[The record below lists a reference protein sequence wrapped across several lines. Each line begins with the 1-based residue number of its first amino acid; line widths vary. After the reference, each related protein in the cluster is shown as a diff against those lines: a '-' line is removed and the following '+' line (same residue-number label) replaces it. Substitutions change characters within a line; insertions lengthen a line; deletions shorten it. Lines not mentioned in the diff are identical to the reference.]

1 MREVTMWCSTVGCI
15 VSLVLS
21 ILATPLT
28 AEAQGARTSSQIGW
42 LSLSYANAP
51 RTQYAK
57 EVFRQGLREHGW
69 MEGQN
74 FAIEYRF
81 AEGRAER
88 LADLAA
94 ELVRLPVDVL
104 VGTGETTT
112 RALRHAT
119 STIPIV
125 IAVSLAP
132 VETGL
137 VASLARPGGNITG
150 LSIQAAEMGGKRL
163 ALLKEAVPQAAR
175 VAVLWNAAYP
185 GKDLELKDTQT
196 AARALGVTL
205 HAVAVRGPDDF
216 DPAFAAIAKERPDV
230 LLTFSD
236 VLTLSHQRRIVDF
249 AARHRLPL
257 VSSSKEFAEAGG
269 LMTYGASLPALF
281 RRAAYYVD
289 RILKGT
295 KPADLPVERPTK
307 FELVI
312 NLKTA
317 KVLGLTIPATLLLQA
332 DEVIQ

>member
-1 MREVTMWCSTVGCI
+1 MLLGA
-15 VSLVLS
+15 LVLAFLLFAPL
-21 ILATPLT
+21 LA
-28 AEAQGARTSSQIGW
+28 ADAQEARQVPRIGW
-42 LSLSYANAP
+42 LGLTPVNSP
-51 RTQYAK
+51 RAQYHLDA
-57 EVFRQGLREHGW
+57 FRQGLRENGW

-74 FAIEYRF
+74 VTIEYRS
-81 AEGRAER
+81 AEGRPER

-104 VGTGETTT
+104 VGSGEVTI
-112 RALRHAT
+112 RALRRAT
-119 STIPIV
+119 SAIPIV
-125 IAVSLAP
+125 MAVSAAP

-137 VASLARPGGNITG
+137 VASLAWPGGNITG

-163 ALLKEAVPQAAR
+163 GLLKEAVPHAAR

-185 GKDLELKDTQT
+185 GKDVELKDTQI
-196 AARALGVTL
+196 AARTLGVTL

-216 DPAFAAIAKERPDV
+216 DPAFAAIAKERPDA

-236 VLTLSHQRRIVDF
+236 ALTLNHQRRIVDF

-257 VSSSKEFAEAGG
+257 VSEIKEFAEAGG
-269 LMTYGASLPALF
+269 LLTYGASLPALF

-289 RILKGT
+289 RILKGA

-317 KVLGLTIPATLLLQA
+317 KALGVAIPRSLLLGA
-332 DEVIQ
+332 DQVLE

>member
-1 MREVTMWCSTVGCI
+1 MLLGV
-15 VSLVLS
+15 LVLAFLLCAPP
-21 ILATPLT
+21 IA
-28 AEAQGARTSSQIGW
+28 ADAQEARKAPRIGW
-42 LSLSYANAP
+42 LGLASADSP
-51 RTQYAK
+51 RTQYY
-57 EVFRQGLREHGW
+57 VGIFRQGLREHGW

-74 FAIEYRF
+74 VTIEYRF
-81 AEGRAER
+81 AEGRPER
-88 LADLAA
+88 FASLAA
-94 ELVRLPVDVL
+94 ELVRLRVDVL
-104 VGTGETTT
+104 VTASGEVAV
-112 RALRHAT
+112 RALQRAT
-119 STIPIV
+119 SEIPIV
-125 IAVSLAP
+125 MAIVAAP

-163 ALLKEAVPQAAR
+163 ALLKEAVPRAAR

-185 GKDLELKDTQT
+185 GKDVELKNTQT
-196 AARALGVTL
+196 AAAALGVML

-216 DPAFAAIAKERPDV
+216 DRAFAAIAKERPDA

-236 VLTLSHQRRIVDF
+236 TLTLNHQRRIVDF
-249 AARHRLPL
+249 ALRHRLPL
-257 VSSSKEFAEAGG
+257 VSESREFAEAGG
-269 LMTYGASLPALF
+269 LMTYGASLSALF

-317 KVLGLTIPATLLLQA
+317 KALGVAIPHSLLIAADQVL
-332 DEVIQ
+332 E